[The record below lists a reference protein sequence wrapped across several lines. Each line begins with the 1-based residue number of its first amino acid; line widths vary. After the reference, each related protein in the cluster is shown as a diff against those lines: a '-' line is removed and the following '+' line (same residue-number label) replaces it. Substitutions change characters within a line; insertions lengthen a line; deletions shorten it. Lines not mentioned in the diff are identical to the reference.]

1 MGSAHFLAEPGCSC
15 PPHVT
20 PPGVLIDAALNAV
33 DSRFTAYVSIR
44 EHTCAN
50 RCRVVHCTQL

>member
-44 EHTCAN
+44 EHT
-50 RCRVVHCTQL
+50 